1 MLRCP
6 LHACCRYHSAYYY
19 YRWWLP
25 KADKAPTPDDFHQ
38 HAVQEVQQWR
48 ECVAAS
54 TVADCVRRF
63 KQQQL
68 IKGMYAEFLQV
79 RVVLWFVLRLC

>member
-1 MLRCP
+1 M
-6 LHACCRYHSAYYY
+6 
-19 YRWWLP
+19 
-25 KADKAPTPDDFHQ
+25 
-38 HAVQEVQQWR
+38 
-48 ECVAAS
+48 AAS